1 MVTDYSATPVW
12 DLLSKPRLLPYLDA
26 ADQDK
31 EVALRLYAWTSRT
44 AAASFEIVG
53 HLEVLLRNSLDRR
66 LREHYREA
74 SVGIPWFLMPTPGG
88 ESLSEAVET
97 VRARLRPMNQESR
110 DQIVAGLSFGFWSG
124 LVGRKYEQLW
134 RDCLH
139 RAFPNSS
146 GQRKQVSSAI
156 EGVRKFRNRLAHHDC
171 LLNVDVPFEIRRV
184 LEVARYI
191 DVDAEGWLAKLSSA
205 MDVYAERPVSTD
217 DTVVVAARNAWS
229 LYEQTFAYVCQPG
242 RFFRPVDRMAFYV
255 HSQIQKE
262 VPRIRHRRDNV
273 EWTSSSA
280 DRLRGSAD
288 SNDRKIAAVIDHSRT
303 VGWVEGAYQVFLLTR
318 PGDPTHRS
326 LEMALPHNGAG
337 RGTAFTQKQRYVS
350 LHALETAKT
359 TADL

>member
-1 MVTDYSATPVW
+1 M
-12 DLLSKPRLLPYLDA
+12 
-26 ADQDK
+26 
-31 EVALRLYAWTSRT
+31 
-44 AAASFEIVG
+44 
-53 HLEVLLRNSLDRR
+53 DRR

-184 LEVARYI
+184 LEVAGYI
-191 DVDAEGWLAKLSSA
+191 DVDAEGWLAKLS
-205 MDVYAERPVSTD
+205 
-217 DTVVVAARNAWS
+217 
-229 LYEQTFAYVCQPG
+229 

-262 VPRIRHRRDNV
+262 IPRIRHRRDNV

-303 VGWVEGAYQVFLLTR
+303 VGWVEGAYQIFLLTR